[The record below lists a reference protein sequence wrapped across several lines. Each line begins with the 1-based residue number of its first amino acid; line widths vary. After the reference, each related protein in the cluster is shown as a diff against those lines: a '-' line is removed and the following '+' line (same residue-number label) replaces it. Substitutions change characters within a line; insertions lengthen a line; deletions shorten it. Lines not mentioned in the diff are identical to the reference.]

1 MAASKETSAIISTE
15 GRENKQFKYTLMEN
29 FPKTLITEL
38 QGAIKKNSEYC
49 DESIVRYSGRWGD
62 KKKKKKKGHLSGS
75 LRWLVWQSLVV
86 LSFKFVEV
94 NEICSEDGLIANSKH
109 LFYKKHLNGTHSTA
123 TLSVPLF
130 RTQRTLAS
138 FQPWVH

>member
-29 FPKTLITEL
+29 FPKTLITVL

-62 KKKKKKKGHLSGS
+62 KKKKKKKAP
-75 LRWLVWQSLVV
+75 
-86 LSFKFVEV
+86 
-94 NEICSEDGLIANSKH
+94 C
-109 LFYKKHLNGTHSTA
+109 
-123 TLSVPLF
+123 
-130 RTQRTLAS
+130 LAA
-138 FQPWVH
+138 